1 VGVCCPCGSTVA
13 DLPFGQVF
21 EGPPQV
27 LMHIQHDGVA
37 AARVPAHRLF
47 QPVEILLVVLARLW
61 LYSSPGDEKSHEV
74 RAHILVLVLN
84 ALLIDVREAVG
95 GGFRPAISR
104 ETVQDQCPAL
114 RVGDEPGRSV
124 RRRRN
129 TSRHGSRDDEYC
141 DTREKKPNPHYRRS
155 ADMVKDH
162 ASPTKLSPR
171 YSRIGSS
178 HGGGGRADTTYST
191 PHPCGP
197 SRDPGSARGPRGN
210 PTHLGPGG
218 GADVVVG
225 SESPRRCA
233 DAAYCMAIHGEAAR
247 SAALSRAL
255 RGYQ

>member
-1 VGVCCPCGSTVA
+1 RKRARLECWPLNGTPVTFVHEVVGDDGLVLPEPLGHCSPRLSIVLHELRVLTGGAPKVVESAHDPRVEVMQLPLIPLDDRFAVGVCCPCGSTVA
-13 DLPFGQVF
+13 DLPFGQVL

-47 QPVEILLVVLARLW
+47 QPVEILLVVFARLW
-61 LYSSPGDEKSHEV
+61 LYSSPGDEQSHEL
-74 RAHILVLVLN
+74 RAHSLVRGLN
-84 ALLIDVREAVG
+84 ALLIDVRETVG

-155 ADMVKDH
+155 ADM
-162 ASPTKLSPR
+162 
-171 YSRIGSS
+171 
-178 HGGGGRADTTYST
+178 
-191 PHPCGP
+191 
-197 SRDPGSARGPRGN
+197 
-210 PTHLGPGG
+210 
-218 GADVVVG
+218 
-225 SESPRRCA
+225 
-233 DAAYCMAIHGEAAR
+233 
-247 SAALSRAL
+247 
-255 RGYQ
+255 